1 MKKVVIHFAVIS
13 LLIIHISAGWKD
25 EIKTIRAKYANANT
39 IELEMQ
45 ISLKDAQNKVY
56 ENFTSKI
63 VKTAQNFYY
72 KGIDYEVIANPN
84 EKIMIMKEDK
94 QIYVFPGPPKELDNE
109 HEKWLLIL
117 DSFHLYSETDIEYT
131 SGESGIKTISFKPVK
146 SKYSKMQIE
155 YSVALSE
162 INKVRMFLKQT
173 IEDKKSRNLDKPYI
187 EIEYKKQKL
196 NQKVSTNLFMVSKY
210 VTKKGDA
217 YELTE
222 NYKTYNLYVHPKRTE
237 IKN

>member
-1 MKKVVIHFAVIS
+1 MKKVIINFWTAF
-13 LLIIHISAGWKD
+13 LLVFLVSADWKD
-25 EIKTIRAKYANANT
+25 EVKTIRNKYANANT

-45 ISLKDAQNKVY
+45 ISLKDAQNKTY

-63 VKTAQNFYY
+63 VKSAQNFYY

-94 QIYVFPGPPKELDNE
+94 QIYVFPGPPEELDNE

-131 SGESGIKTISFKPVK
+131 SGESGIKTISFTPVK

-173 IEDKKSRNLDKPYI
+173 IEDKKSRNLENPFV
-187 EIEYKKQKL
+187 EIVYKKQKL
-196 NQKVSTNLFMVSKY
+196 NQRVSTSLFMVSKY
-210 VTKKGDA
+210 VTKKGDT
-217 YELTE
+217 YQLTE